1 MSRNEVKNNNENKR
15 PGLDKKVF
23 VFHQMINKLKKQI
36 LTELTS
42 LKNDNNNKSDKN
54 KELEEKI
61 SNITN
66 EFNNQIDSLKSKVN
80 DIEKENSEL
89 EEKLTQKNKEIEEL
103 KQKVNEL
110 IESTNEITLKFKIG
124 GGNDNDDISIKVK
137 GNSKIVE
144 VLGLLYELCPNLNKM
159 NIKGF
164 CLEGKEDQKIDE
176 LKTVHENK
184 LENGSLIVL
193 MV

>member
-1 MSRNEVKNNNENKR
+1 MNTIKKLTNKKIITEDKQVQNGNITENKIS
-15 PGLDKKVF
+15 V
-23 VFHQMINKLKKQI
+23 QENTII
-36 LTELTS
+36 
-42 LKNDNNNKSDKN
+42 
-54 KELEEKI
+54 KELEE
-61 SNITN
+61 
-66 EFNNQIDSLKSKVN
+66 E
-80 DIEKENSEL
+80 
-89 EEKLTQKNKEIEEL
+89 KNKEIEEL